1 MKSITVT
8 ISVCLFAFQAFSQNP
23 VPSPDSLLSPEV
35 TDSVD
40 FKDPAPLKN
49 DTAVV
54 RPGGQDPVRKESD
67 SLHIDDRKPPK
78 RP

>member
-1 MKSITVT
+1 MKSIAATAT
-8 ISVCLFAFQAFSQNP
+8 ICLFVFQAYAQNP

-35 TDSVD
+35 TDSID
-40 FKDPAPLKN
+40 FKDPPLKKN

-54 RPGGQDPVRKESD
+54 NPQGQNPVRREND